1 MGQPDWGCFKPGG
14 GALHLIDGQGLDGA
28 VAAAKNGADWGWTAL
43 YKALAPTLT
52 GYLRAQ
58 GAREPEDLMAEVFIQ
73 AVKGIDRFTG
83 NGTSFR
89 SWIFSIAHN
98 KLVDDV
104 RLRKRRP
111 EDIVPDAGRNLV
123 HPNNVED
130 QALRNLADRKV
141 REMFAQLTPDQRTVL
156 YLRMIGGLTLEEVSR
171 TIGKPLSAVKALQR
185 RGLGAIKRELPAQ
198 GYQIEQPNRLP
209 AIG

>member
-1 MGQPDWGCFKPGG
+1 M
-14 GALHLIDGQGLDGA
+14 IDGHSLDSA
-28 VAAAKNGADWGWTAL
+28 VTAAKNGADWGWTAL

-58 GAREPEDLMAEVFIQ
+58 GAREPEDLMAEVFLQ
-73 AVKGIDRFTG
+73 AVRSIDRFCG
-83 NGTSFR
+83 NGTAFR

-111 EDIVPDAGRNLV
+111 VDLVPDAGHNMV

-130 QALRNLADRKV
+130 QAFRNMADRKV
-141 REMFAQLTPDQRTVL
+141 REMFSQLTPDQRNVL
-156 YLRMIGGLTLEEVSR
+156 YLRMIGGLTLEEVAKVV
-171 TIGKPLSAVKALQR
+171 GKPLSAVKALQR
-185 RGLGAIKRELPAQ
+185 RGLGAIKRQLPAQ